1 MPRVLLATALAASAS
16 ASAALRGGDGAADR
30 WLSVPP
36 ALYQLIATQA
46 NATLAQVGG
55 GNAYP
60 TQGAQGKDGVW
71 RWQTDAGYG
80 NWVGAFQ
87 GGILWKL
94 ANYSAAAGDAA
105 AAEWWQAAGNARGAY
120 MAANQFNT
128 GTHDVGFMLL
138 PLFLQQYQQTGNT
151 SARDI
156 LINGAHSLAQR
167 FSKVVG
173 CFESWGPINPPNHQF
188 EVIIDNMLNTELPL
202 WVAQETG
209 NATLRDM
216 VLSHA
221 DRMISDVYQPFN
233 PGCVWHLVTYD
244 DRTGAIL
251 NRSSTPQ
258 GLGLNTV
265 WSRGQGWATYGYAMA
280 YRYTQKAA
288 YLQTAASSADC
299 FIRLT
304 GLCCAADAIP
314 LWDFNATGACGGWR
328 ASGTM
333 GAPVL
338 GVCA

>member
-1 MPRVLLATALAASAS
+1 MARAGLLAAVLAASAS
-16 ASAALRGGDGAADR
+16 AAP

-36 ALYQLIATQA
+36 ALYQLIAVQA

-60 TQGAQGKDGVW
+60 TQGALGKDGVW
-71 RWQTDAGYG
+71 RWQTSAGYG

-87 GGILWKL
+87 GGLLWKL
-94 ANYSAAAGDAA
+94 ANYSAGVGDAA
-105 AAEWWQAAGNARGAY
+105 AAAWWQQAGNDRGAY
-120 MAANQFNT
+120 MAANQFNN

-151 SARDI
+151 TARDI
-156 LINGAHSLAQR
+156 LINGAHSLAER
-167 FSKVVG
+167 FSTVVG
-173 CFESWGPINPPNHQF
+173 CFRSWGAINSHPQF

-209 NATLRDM
+209 DAKLLEM

-221 DRMISDVYQPFN
+221 WRMQNDVYQPFN

-244 DRTGAIL
+244 DRSGAIL

-265 WSRGQGWATYGYAMA
+265 WSRGQAWATYGFAMA
-280 YRYTQKAA
+280 HRYTQNASH
-288 YLQTAASSADC
+288 LETAAASADC

-304 GLCCAADAIP
+304 GLCCAADSIP
-314 LWDFNATGACGGWR
+314 LWDFNATGEGEGARERVARRRGPAR
-328 ASGTM
+328 A
-333 GAPVL
+333 
-338 GVCA
+338 